1 MTDPATSSTA
11 PPSPAWQRDELDAN
25 PHEHA
30 DKQEK
35 VRRMFASIAHAYD
48 MNNRV
53 HSFGRDQAW
62 RRTTVRRSDLKPTDR
77 VLDVACGTGDL
88 SLLYAQ
94 AGAASVI
101 GLDYTAEMLDIA
113 RERKAHPKV
122 EYVQGDAQSL
132 PYEDGSFDVLSIA
145 FGLRNVGDPH
155 TALAEFRR
163 VLAPGGRVMIL
174 EFSEPGFAPIRWG
187 NDLYTKAIMPRTA
200 ALLARDRSG
209 AYAYLPKSVE
219 KFLTREEMARSVE
232 CAGFAHIEQKT
243 MTFGVCTLTKGVV
256 QAA

>member
-1 MTDPATSSTA
+1 MATTE
-11 PPSPAWQRDELDAN
+11 PTSPAWKKGELDAN

-62 RRTTVRRSDLKPTDR
+62 RRATVRRSDLTTDDR
-77 VLDVACGTGDL
+77 VLDDARGTGDL
-88 SLLYAQ
+88 SLQYAR
-94 AGAASVI
+94 AGAASVV
-101 GLDYTAEMLDIA
+101 GLDYTAEMLDVA
-113 RERKAHPKV
+113 REHKAHPAI
-122 EYVQGDAQSL
+122 EYVQGDAQAL
-132 PYEDGSFDVLSIA
+132 PFDDASFDVLSIA

-163 VLAPGGRVMIL
+163 VLAPRGRLLVL
-174 EFSEPGFAPIRWG
+174 EFSEPAFPPIRWG
-187 NDLYTKAIMPRTA
+187 NDLYTKVIMPRTA

-219 KFLTREEMARSVE
+219 KFLSREEMGDAVRR
-232 CAGFAHIEQKT
+232 AGFAHIEQKP

-256 QAA
+256 PGD

>member
-1 MTDPATSSTA
+1 MTTTEPT
-11 PPSPAWQRDELDAN
+11 SPAWQKGELDAN

-62 RRTTVRRSDLKPTDR
+62 RRATVTRSDLAPTDR

-94 AGAASVI
+94 SGAAKVV

-113 RERKAHPKV
+113 RERKAHPKI
-122 EYVQGDAQSL
+122 EYVQGDAQAL
-132 PYEDGSFDVLSIA
+132 PYEDASFDVLSIA
-145 FGLRNVGDPH
+145 FGLRDVGNPH

-174 EFSEPGFAPIRWG
+174 EFSEPAFAPIRWG
-187 NDLYTKAIMPRTA
+187 NDLYTKVIMPRTA

-209 AYAYLPKSVE
+209 AYAYLPKSGV
-219 KFLTREEMARSVE
+219 KFLSHEEMADAVE
-232 CAGFAHIEQKT
+232 RAGFAHIEQKS
-243 MTFGVCTLTKGVV
+243 MTFGVCTLSKGVV
-256 QAA
+256 PGS

>member
-1 MTDPATSSTA
+1 MSPSPTASTDLP
-11 PPSPAWQRDELDAN
+11 PAWQKDELDAN

-30 DKQEK
+30 QKQEK

-48 MNNRV
+48 LNNRV

-62 RRTTVRRSDLKPTDR
+62 RRRTVKHSDLTPTDR

-88 SLLYAQ
+88 ALLYAK
-94 AGAASVI
+94 AGAGSVV

-113 RERKAHPKV
+113 RARKAHPKID
-122 EYVQGDAQSL
+122 YVRGDAQAL

-145 FGLRNVGDPH
+145 FGLRNVGNPD
-155 TALAEFRR
+155 TALREFRR
-163 VLAPGGRVMIL
+163 VLAPGGRLMVL
-174 EFSEPGFAPIRWG
+174 EFSEPAFAPLRWG
-187 NDLYTKAIMPRTA
+187 NDLYTKVIMPRTA

-219 KFLTREEMARSVE
+219 TFLTREALLAAVE
-232 CAGFAHIEQKT
+232 RAGFAQVSQVS
-243 MTFGVCTLTKGVV
+243 MTFGVCTLTKGV
-256 QAA
+256 APAP